1 MAIKTRAVMLNLQSK
16 LLATG
21 RFKAVTIG
29 EPTRAPESPHAAV
42 LMSRYEH
49 PTTTLS
55 GTIERRTLMI
65 RIYIKAFQEPTAD
78 VEYLLDDLV
87 TETME
92 DIFEDYDLGGNVR
105 AVEPTLVTATSGYQQ
120 VDDTTFRLVD
130 ISVPVI
136 IDDSAT
142 FAP

>member
-42 LMSRYEH
+42 LMSRYEV
-49 PTTTLS
+49 PMVTS